1 MRGKPSWGT
10 LLITLGL
17 VVGSVIML
25 VPLYWMF
32 VMSFRPKTEIFN
44 LAAPIW
50 PSQTSL
56 EGFRT
61 LFESYPVLRWIENTA
76 VVAAISSAITVSLSL
91 LAGYAFA
98 KLRFWGRDILFVLF
112 LSTIMV
118 PIQVIMVPEFFVLSW
133 FHLLNSNWG
142 VILPRCAEAFGI
154 FMTRQF
160 MLTIPDELIEAG
172 RLDGASELGIFT
184 RIVLPLCKPLIGVL
198 LVFAV
203 VWRWNDFAWPLVVFT
218 DQAKFMLQVGL
229 NYLKGDPNPDWNSIM
244 ALAVIALTPMLILF
258 LFCQRLFVQG
268 IAGTGLKQ

>member
-1 MRGKPSWGT
+1 MRTKATWSNG
-10 LLITLGL
+10 LIFGGL
-17 VVGSVIML
+17 IVGVVIMIF
-25 VPLYWMF
+25 PLYWMF
-32 VMSFRPKTEIFN
+32 VMALRPKIEIFN
-44 LAAPIW
+44 LTAPIW
-50 PSQTSL
+50 PTHISL
-56 EGFRT
+56 AGFRT
-61 LFESYPVLRWIENTA
+61 LFATYPVLRWIENTA
-76 VVAAISSAITVSLSL
+76 FVAIVSSAMTVCLSL

-98 KLRFWGRDILFVLF
+98 KLRFWGRDVLFVVF

-133 FHLLNSNWG
+133 LGLLNSNWG

-154 FMTRQF
+154 FMSRQF

-172 RLDGASELGIFT
+172 RLDGASEIGIFG

-198 LVFAV
+198 VVFAV

-218 DQAKFMLQVGL
+218 DQAKFMLQLGL

-244 ALAVIALTPMLILF
+244 ALAVIALTPMVILF
-258 LFCQRLFVQG
+258 VFCQRLFVQG

>member
-1 MRGKPSWGT
+1 MRSKSSWST
-10 LLITLGL
+10 AFIYVGL
-17 VVGSVIML
+17 VIGIVVM
-25 VPLYWMF
+25 VFPVYWMF
-32 VMSFRPKTEIFN
+32 VMAVRPKHEIFN

-50 PSQTSL
+50 PSQITFS
-56 EGFRT
+56 GFRT
-61 LFESYPVLRWIENTA
+61 LFETYPVLRWVENTA
-76 VVAAISSAITVSLSL
+76 VVAAISSAITVCLSL

-98 KLRFWGRDILFVLF
+98 KLHFWGREALFVLF

-133 FHLLNSNWG
+133 FNLLNSNWG

-172 RLDGASELGIFT
+172 RLDGATELGIFT

>member
-1 MRGKPSWGT
+1 MPSRLSWST
-10 LLITLGL
+10 ALLYGSLIAGA
-17 VVGSVIML
+17 VVMIF
-25 VPLYWMF
+25 PLYWMV
-32 VMSFRPKTEIFN
+32 VMSVRPKVEIFN
-44 LAAPIW
+44 LAAPVW
-50 PSQTSL
+50 PSHVTFA
-56 EGFRT
+56 GFAT
-61 LFESYPVLRWIENTA
+61 LFATYPVARWIENTA

-98 KLRFWGRDILFVLF
+98 KLRFWGRDVLFVLF

-133 FHLLNSNWG
+133 FNLLNSNWG

-172 RLDGASELGIFT
+172 RLDGASEIGIFV